1 MKWITLALVL
11 HSGMPCQAENPVVA
25 TAHLAGNPVYQD
37 ELDLHTARQRAMVA
51 VHFKERHGVTLDNE
65 TAWRSSF
72 DGEVPEQ
79 MLSRNAMRACLRDK
93 AIQIL
98 AAKHGVGRIL
108 PFPGFAAHVE
118 STNQQRRAALVN
130 GAQIHGPVRFTAW
143 QLYRYEIDNMRIRL
157 TQVLAPGASN
167 DTGPDKV
174 ESAIREM
181 LEPVRQKDKETVK
194 R

>member
-1 MKWITLALVL
+1 MRWITLALVL
-11 HSGMPCQAENPVVA
+11 HSGMPCRAECPVAVA
-25 TAHLAGNPVYQD
+25 AHLAGTPVYQD

-51 VHFKERHGVTLDNE
+51 VHFKGRHGVTLDNE
-65 TAWRSSF
+65 TSWRSSF

-108 PFPGFAAHVE
+108 PFPGFADHVG
-118 STNQQRRAALVN
+118 TINQQRRAALMN
-130 GAQIHGPVRFTAW
+130 GGQIHGPVRFTAW

-157 TQVLAPGASN
+157 TQVLAPGATN

-174 ESAIREM
+174 ESAVREI
-181 LEPVRQKDKETVK
+181 LGCWAR
-194 R
+194 

>member
-1 MKWITLALVL
+1 MKWIAVALVL
-11 HSGMPCQAENPVVA
+11 HSGMPCRAESPVAVA
-25 TAHLAGNPVYQD
+25 THLAGTPVHQD

>member
-1 MKWITLALVL
+1 MKWIALALVL
-11 HSGMPCQAENPVVA
+11 HSGMPCRAESPVAVA
-25 TAHLAGNPVYQD
+25 THLVGTPVYQD

-65 TAWRSSF
+65 TAWRTSF

-79 MLSRNAMRACLRDK
+79 MLSRNAMLACLRDK

-108 PFPGFAAHVE
+108 PFPGFADHVE
-118 STNQQRRAALVN
+118 SLNQQRRAALVN
-130 GAQIHGPVRFTAW
+130 GGRIHGPVRFTAW
-143 QLYRYEIDNMRIRL
+143 QLYRYEIDNMRLRL

-167 DTGPDKV
+167 DAGPDKV
-174 ESAIREM
+174 ESVVREL
-181 LEPVRQKDKETVK
+181 LESNQAKKLDNDP
-194 R
+194 

>member
-11 HSGMPCQAENPVVA
+11 HSGMPCRAESPVAVA
-25 TAHLAGNPVYQD
+25 THLAGTPVYQD

-98 AAKHGVGRIL
+98 AARHGVGRIL
-108 PFPGFAAHVE
+108 PFPGFADYVE
-118 STNQQRRAALVN
+118 TMNQQRLAALVN
-130 GAQIHGPVRFTAW
+130 GGQIHGPVRFTAW
-143 QLYRYEIDNMRIRL
+143 QLYRYEIDNMHLGL
-157 TQVLAPGASN
+157 TQVLSPGASN
-167 DTGPDKV
+167 DTGPAKV
-174 ESAIREM
+174 EAVVRDL
-181 LEPVRQKDKETVK
+181 LETNQAAKLDHTP
-194 R
+194 